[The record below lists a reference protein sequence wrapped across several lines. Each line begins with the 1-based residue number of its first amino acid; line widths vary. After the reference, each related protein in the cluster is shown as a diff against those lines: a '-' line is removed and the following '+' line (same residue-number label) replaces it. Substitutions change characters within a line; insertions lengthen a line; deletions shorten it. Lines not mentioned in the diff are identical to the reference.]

1 MRVISNANNTF
12 VPGAEKRKKPRNRAF
27 KFATILFSHGKVQRR
42 CIIRDINRTGAK
54 LEMNDTAG
62 IPNHF
67 AVSTDDGKSAYV
79 RVMWRTKE
87 EMGIRFIK
95 RPD

>member
-12 VPGAEKRKKPRNRAF
+12 VPGAEKRKKPRNRSF
-27 KFATILFSHGKVQRR
+27 KFATIIFRHGQSHRR
-42 CIIRDINRTGAK
+42 CIIRDINSTGAK
-54 LEMNDTAG
+54 LELNDTAG

-67 AVSTDDGKSAYV
+67 GVVTDDDKSCYV